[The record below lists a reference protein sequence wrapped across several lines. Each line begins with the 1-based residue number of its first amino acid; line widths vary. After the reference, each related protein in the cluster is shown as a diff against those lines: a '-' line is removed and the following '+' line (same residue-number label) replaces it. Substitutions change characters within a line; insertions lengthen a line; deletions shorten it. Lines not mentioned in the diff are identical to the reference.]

1 MAIQRSGFNHGAAYF
16 TGVAPGDGT
25 GVGQMIVL
33 GSEIKL
39 GGNNVPHYNNVR
51 PFLNRLRTHVLQTK
65 TPEGKP
71 YTLLSLPYF
80 LAGKI

>member
-1 MAIQRSGFNHGAAYF
+1 MQSSH
-16 TGVAPGDGT
+16 
-25 GVGQMIVL
+25 
-33 GSEIKL
+33 
-39 GGNNVPHYNNVR
+39 NVR

-80 LAGKI
+80 LAGKINDYIEWLIEEK

>member
-1 MAIQRSGFNHGAAYF
+1 MQSSH
-16 TGVAPGDGT
+16 
-25 GVGQMIVL
+25 
-33 GSEIKL
+33 
-39 GGNNVPHYNNVR
+39 NVR

-80 LAGKI
+80 LAGKIYDYIE

>member
-1 MAIQRSGFNHGAAYF
+1 LSKIVILRAVYSLCGKFKGL
-16 TGVAPGDGT
+16 GT

-51 PFLNRLRTHVLQTK
+51 PFLNRFGTDV
-65 TPEGKP
+65 PF
-71 YTLLSLPYF
+71 YLLL
-80 LAGKI
+80 L